1 MSINKCVSII
11 IPTFNR
17 ANLLPLAIESV
28 QNQTYPNIQIIVVD
42 DGSTDNTAQI
52 VSEFDKVEYYYQEN
66 KRQGA
71 ARNLGL
77 SKATGDY
84 IASLDSDD
92 VWHPNF
98 LQEAISNLEKNDLDF
113 VFLNWIYHIDSVEF
127 KSDWYRSRIWK
138 KYRKNP
144 LGDWFLLNPAETRR
158 LFIETCPAPSS
169 GLLVKKESLLSN
181 WNEQM
186 LIADDWCLILDMV
199 LQKEC
204 KAGFTLK
211 PFWVKGIQDENIYDG
226 REPIETVKEL
236 GLHDELMLVE
246 RFEDLLTTSE
256 KKIFR
261 KRRAGHHFNLGFWDL
276 RKRGLSKKALKL
288 MLESFKISP
297 FGMFAL
303 LQKRVQNRIYNN
315 FTERRLLN
323 PTEELN
329 PDLP

>member
-1 MSINKCVSII
+1 MSNNNFVSVI

-17 ANLLPLAIESV
+17 ASLLAQAIESV
-28 QNQTYPNIQIIVVD
+28 QKQTYPNIQIIVVD
-42 DGSTDNTAQI
+42 DGSTDNTAQV
-52 VSEFDKVEYYYQEN
+52 VSNYSNVEYYYQEN
-66 KRQGA
+66 KKQGA

-77 SKATGDY
+77 SKSKGNY

-92 VWHPNF
+92 VWHPSFIEEAVTF
-98 LQEAISNLEKNDLDF
+98 LEQNNLDF
-113 VFLNWIYHIDSVEF
+113 VFLNWVYHIDSVEF
-127 KSDWYRSRIWK
+127 RSDWYRSRIWK

-144 LGDWFLLNPAETRR
+144 FGDWFLLNPVETRR

-169 GLLVKKESLLSN
+169 GLLVKKESLVTN

-204 KAGFTLK
+204 NAGFTLK
-211 PFWVKGIQDENIYDG
+211 SFWAKGIQDENIYDG
-226 REPIETVKEL
+226 REPLETLKKL
-236 GLHDELMLVE
+236 GLHDEVLLVE
-246 RFEDLLTTSE
+246 RFGNLLTYKE

-276 RKRGLSKKALKL
+276 RKRGISKKALKSII
-288 MLESFKISP
+288 ESFKISP
-297 FGMFAL
+297 FGMFSL
-303 LQKRVQNRIYNN
+303 LNKRVQNRIYNT
-315 FTERRLLN
+315 FTKTRLLN
-323 PTEELN
+323 STEELN